1 MSAPGSSPQ
10 NFNATETSSD
20 SVSLTW
26 DPPEAEQQNGVITG
40 YVINVTVAM
49 TEETFQ
55 LISSGNRLTVTVE
68 SLMPFTTYNFVIA
81 AQTSAGIGP
90 FSITISAQTDE
101 AGMMKNTCNNISF

>member
-1 MSAPGSSPQ
+1 MSVPSSSPR
-10 NFNATETSSD
+10 NFTVTETSSD

-26 DPPEAEQQNGVITG
+26 HPPEADQQNGVITG

-49 TEETFQ
+49 TGETSQ
-55 LISSGNRLTVTVE
+55 LFSSTNELTAE

-90 FSITISAQTDE
+90 FSTTISVQTDE
-101 AGMMKNTCNNISF
+101 AGMILKIAI